1 MTIPTEDDRISPCKF
16 KGFSEEIIKPSP
28 KLTCICNAK
37 IAGKFEGS
45 CLKQETN
52 FINQRNAVNLLIDY
66 ELDLWPRDLNK
77 EFTLCDFLF
86 GAVN

>member
-1 MTIPTEDDRISPCKF
+1 MTIPTEDDRISACKF
-16 KGFSEEIIKPSP
+16 KRFSEEIIKPPP

-37 IAGKFEGS
+37 IAGKFEARN
-45 CLKQETN
+45 K

-66 ELDLWPRDLNK
+66 ELDVWSRDLNK